1 MKGMGLDM
9 VIVQW
14 VAEVDATNVPSHSG
28 VMLQHIDAVEAIV
41 SAAARENLSVILGLE
56 HDPNWWNEITA
67 PPEVLRDYLLVRVSR
82 QEILQKALLERFG
95 AETHWTGYYIADE
108 IDDRS
113 WRDPARQTILRHY
126 IALLQERLRARD
138 PARTVGISA
147 FYRGRTEPGITATN
161 LVAVL
166 AETGID
172 HVLLQDGAG
181 EKDPPA
187 EYRTAYNQ
195 AFEAAWS
202 EALPERWAVVETFAR
217 TSDPSVRFAAGSAG
231 PERVLS
237 QIADAAP
244 WAGRLIFFSFAHY
257 MDPDS
262 SAPAAKLYETLKS
275 QYERTEETE

>member
-1 MKGMGLDM
+1 MDM

-113 WRDPARQTILRHY
+113 WRDPARQTIRITSYNVCYTKLLRGSWF
-126 IALLQERLRARD
+126 
-138 PARTVGISA
+138 PAQVQDQQRC
-147 FYRGRTEPGITATN
+147 PPN
-161 LVAVL
+161 L
-166 AETGID
+166 
-172 HVLLQDGAG
+172 
-181 EKDPPA
+181 
-187 EYRTAYNQ
+187 
-195 AFEAAWS
+195 
-202 EALPERWAVVETFAR
+202 
-217 TSDPSVRFAAGSAG
+217 
-231 PERVLS
+231 
-237 QIADAAP
+237 
-244 WAGRLIFFSFAHY
+244 
-257 MDPDS
+257 
-262 SAPAAKLYETLKS
+262 
-275 QYERTEETE
+275 